1 MKKKKVSNLV
11 RFANGFLKMTLDEIK
26 SYDILKSANGF
37 RYILVNGAKFEI
49 NDIRV

>member
-26 SYDILKSANGF
+26 KHEILKTAHGF
-37 RYILVNGAKFEI
+37 RYIMVNGAKFEI
-49 NDIRV
+49 NDNRI